1 MPKKKQLDVEL
12 MRMLAAFFVI
22 FNHTQTKGFFL
33 FSQWDVHSI
42 HYWVYL
48 FLSIFC
54 KFAVPLFFMIS
65 GALLL
70 NRPADSIKKLWLHRI
85 LHMLLILFAWSFF
98 YYMVAVQKGAER
110 FNLIHFLTYFYDSSW
125 NFSYWY
131 LYSYLA
137 FLILLPILQ
146 RLAQSMTD
154 REFLYFFLV
163 YGAFYM
169 LIPSVQYF
177 IWQGKHSLYSYA
189 YPTWISCNI
198 LIFPLAGY
206 FLQHRVKSFWN
217 RKRVLLLWGINICAI
232 LFSCYLTYRR
242 VIVTGICDEGSSQT
256 FHNTFVLL
264 NSGTIFVTCQYLNQ
278 YTRILKKLEKPIC
291 SIGGCTLGIY
301 LLHIFFRDSTPLFT
315 QISDIAQNQLHLSTM
330 LSTLAYCAIVYLL
343 GYIITLILKRIP
355 VLRKLVS

>member
-1 MPKKKQLDVEL
+1 M
-12 MRMLAAFFVI
+12 
-22 FNHTQTKGFFL
+22 
-33 FSQWDVHSI
+33 
-42 HYWVYL
+42 
-48 FLSIFC
+48 
-54 KFAVPLFFMIS
+54 
-65 GALLL
+65 
-70 NRPADSIKKLWLHRI
+70 
-85 LHMLLILFAWSFF
+85 
-98 YYMVAVQKGAER
+98 
-110 FNLIHFLTYFYDSSW
+110 IHFLTYVYDSSW

-146 RLAQSMTD
+146 RLAQSLTD

-232 LFSCYLTYRR
+232 LFSCYVTYRKA
-242 VIVTGICDEGSSQT
+242 IVTGICDEGSSQA

-264 NSGTIFVTCQYLNQ
+264 NSGAIFVTCQYLNQ

-291 SIGGCTLGIY
+291 SVGGCTLGIY
-301 LLHIFFRDSTPLFT
+301 LLHIFFRDSTPLFM
-315 QISDIAQNQLHLSTM
+315 QIPDIAQNQLHMSTM

-343 GYIITLILKRIP
+343 GYVITLVLKRIP